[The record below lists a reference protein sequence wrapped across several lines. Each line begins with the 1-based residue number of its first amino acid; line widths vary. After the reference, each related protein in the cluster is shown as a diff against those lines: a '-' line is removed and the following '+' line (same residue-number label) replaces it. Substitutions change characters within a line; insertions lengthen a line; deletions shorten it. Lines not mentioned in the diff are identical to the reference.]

1 MAAKNDVNRLQCLID
16 MLKSTLAD
24 QVKSVTELKSKVET
38 VDKKVTPGA
47 ETTWGIM
54 GRKEVPAHL
63 ERMLE
68 DPWLRVLW
76 TCHIR

>member
-38 VDKKVTPGA
+38 VDKKVADKTFNKANAGS
-47 ETTWGIM
+47 
-54 GRKEVPAHL
+54 
-63 ERMLE
+63 
-68 DPWLRVLW
+68 
-76 TCHIR
+76 